1 MEPSYELKQKPS
13 TRQKY
18 VFGLIIFS
26 IVVFVCGIGASF
38 WFWGSSSEREVWEE
52 KYNILQSEK
61 DTLAAGLASVEGQ
74 LQILQNE
81 SDTLAADLAAVE
93 GELQKAQDELDYL
106 KGLYPPKIFPSLEA
120 LQDWLAE
127 DDTDSHEYIEGE
139 FDCDDFALMLQQ
151 HAFEDGYKIDM
162 QYSDNDDLHA
172 MNSTIIGNYFYFI
185 EPQNDKVTRAGHV
198 D

>member
-1 MEPSYELKQKPS
+1 MEPSYELKQRPS

-26 IVVFVCGIGASF
+26 IVVFVCGIGAGF

-106 KGLYPPKIFPSLEA
+106 KGLYPPKNFPSLEA
-120 LQDWLAE
+120 LQDWLAK
-127 DDTDSHEYIEGE
+127 DDTNSHEYIEGE

-185 EPQNDKVTRAGHV
+185 EPQNDEVTSAGYV

>member
-1 MEPSYELKQKPS
+1 MEPSYELKQRPS

-26 IVVFVCGIGASF
+26 IVVLVCGIGAGF

-106 KGLYPPKIFPSLEA
+106 KGLYPPKNFPSLEA

-185 EPQNDKVTRAGHV
+185 EPQNDEVTSAGYV

>member
-1 MEPSYELKQKPS
+1 MEPSYELKPRPS

-18 VFGLIIFS
+18 VSGLIIFLV
-26 IVVFVCGIGASF
+26 VVFVCGIGVGF

-61 DTLAAGLASVEGQ
+61 DALAAGLASMEGQ
-74 LQILQNE
+74 VQILQSE
-81 SDTLAADLAAVE
+81 SDTLVADLAAVE
-93 GELQKAQDELDYL
+93 GELQQAQDELDYL
-106 KGLYPPKIFPSLEA
+106 RGLCPPKNFPSLEA

-127 DDTDSHEYIEGE
+127 DDTDSHEYIEEE

-151 HAFEDGYKIDM
+151 HAFEDGYKIDL

-172 MNSTIIGNYFYFI
+172 MNSTIIGNYLYFI
-185 EPQNDKVTRAGHV
+185 EPQNDEVTLAGRV